1 MGLKVFTIDSNIL
14 ATSKHCRL
22 DQKYT
27 SFTYIDNWSV
37 FYSKYPQVKLSDFL
51 EEIPIRK
58 FKKGEL
64 DDEYYLVNIS
74 DQQQRSG
81 ELENIEITNEIGSD
95 KNCLGD
101 ADVFVSKLGMP
112 RGYIFI
118 NTYKNQKLL
127 GSTEF
132 IPYKIKDKKL
142 KIFLKYILL
151 HPRSLKA
158 YSYLESGKTPSHRRV
173 NPYEFLKIKI
183 PLIPKTTQDKLVAQ
197 IEPIEQKI
205 KELRKQIKEPQE
217 VINKVFARE
226 FGFDLDKFEE
236 LKKEKFFEVNLST
249 LSISKDIRSA
259 TKFHNSIF
267 DFLLLS
273 QFKKYRF
280 KDFINIKKT
289 TLGRQIQPQYF
300 EEESKFYYVGPNSLK
315 SFLFDSN
322 LIAPI
327 KKEFFVKNQHLQ
339 VEMNDILL
347 VASGEGSIGKS
358 AIYNDKITCI
368 TSQFVMKINFIDK
381 SVVQYFHFYMQSS
394 FFQLIVEKYKKGM
407 GNMTNIFVS
416 QLVDFP
422 VLFSEKHKQIVDE
435 IKAELDKQE
444 EIKQQIEQERNKI
457 DEIIEIAIV

>member
-1 MGLKVFTIDSNIL
+1 MAKVRPNLK
-14 ATSKHCRL
+14 
-22 DQKYT
+22 KYI
-27 SFTYIDNWSV
+27 YIDEKYKDY
-37 FYSKYPQVKLSDFL
+37 FYTTAFINLKPRKINKLLYYTLRTIFYNNLMAISRQGKGYPTLKENDL
-51 EEIPIRK
+51 
-58 FKKGEL
+58 
-64 DDEYYLVNIS
+64 YYLKFDKKVI
-74 DQQQRSG
+74 DG
-81 ELENIEITNEIGSD
+81 LEKQENEI
-95 KNCLGD
+95 
-101 ADVFVSKLGMP
+101 
-112 RGYIFI
+112 I
-118 NTYKNQKLL
+118 
-127 GSTEF
+127 
-132 IPYKIKDKKL
+132 
-142 KIFLKYILL
+142 
-151 HPRSLKA
+151 
-158 YSYLESGKTPSHRRV
+158 
-173 NPYEFLKIKI
+173 
-183 PLIPKTTQDKLVAQ
+183 AQ

-280 KDFINIKKT
+280 KDFIKIKKT

>member
-1 MGLKVFTIDSNIL
+1 MTLKQFTIDFQELAIDVKVGLKDYSPLYKMGVRLKDFLLNKNVATDIKSGRTPSRFNEDYWNGDYDFLTMSDVDTLTFSLNKECSNKITDYAIEEERTL
-14 ATSKHCRL
+14 HKAKENSLIISNAMTLGLSFLTDRPIYINQNVFEVNL
-22 DQKYT
+22 DETKINKKFLLWYFNLIIRPLFQT
-27 SFTYIDNWSV
+27 TYA
-37 FYSKYPQVKLSDFL
+37 SKYLSKD
-51 EEIPIRK
+51 
-58 FKKGEL
+58 EL
-64 DDEYYLVNIS
+64 G
-74 DQQQRSG
+74 R
-81 ELENIEITNEIGSD
+81 
-95 KNCLGD
+95 
-101 ADVFVSKLGMP
+101 
-112 RGYIFI
+112 
-118 NTYKNQKLL
+118 
-127 GSTEF
+127 
-132 IPYKIKDKKL
+132 
-142 KIFLKYILL
+142 
-151 HPRSLKA
+151 
-158 YSYLESGKTPSHRRV
+158 
-173 NPYEFLKIKI
+173 IKI
-183 PLIPKTTQDKLVAQ
+183 PLIPKTTQDQIVAQ

-205 KELRKQIKEPQE
+205 KDLKKQIKEPQE
-217 VINKVFARE
+217 IINKVFARE
-226 FGFDLDKFEE
+226 FGFDLDKLEE

-280 KDFINIKKT
+280 KDFIKIKKT
-289 TLGRQIQPQYF
+289 TLGRQIQPEYF

-358 AIYNDKITCI
+358 AIYNDKIKCI

-457 DEIIEIAIV
+457 DENIEMAIV

>member
-1 MGLKVFTIDSNIL
+1 MWYFNLIIRPLFQT
-14 ATSKHCRL
+14 
-22 DQKYT
+22 
-27 SFTYIDNWSV
+27 TYA
-37 FYSKYPQVKLSDFL
+37 SKYLSKD
-51 EEIPIRK
+51 
-58 FKKGEL
+58 EL
-64 DDEYYLVNIS
+64 G
-74 DQQQRSG
+74 R
-81 ELENIEITNEIGSD
+81 
-95 KNCLGD
+95 
-101 ADVFVSKLGMP
+101 
-112 RGYIFI
+112 
-118 NTYKNQKLL
+118 
-127 GSTEF
+127 
-132 IPYKIKDKKL
+132 
-142 KIFLKYILL
+142 
-151 HPRSLKA
+151 
-158 YSYLESGKTPSHRRV
+158 
-173 NPYEFLKIKI
+173 IKI
-183 PLIPKTTQDKLVAQ
+183 PLIPKTTQDQIVAQ

-205 KELRKQIKEPQE
+205 KDLKKQIKEPQE
-217 VINKVFARE
+217 IINKVFARE
-226 FGFDLDKFEE
+226 FGFDLDKLEE

-280 KDFINIKKT
+280 KDFIKIKKT
-289 TLGRQIQPQYF
+289 TLGRQIQPEYF

-358 AIYNDKITCI
+358 AIYNDKIKCI

-381 SVVQYFHFYMQSS
+381 SVVQFFHFYMQSS

-444 EIKQQIEQERNKI
+444 SIKQQIEQERNKI
-457 DEIIEIAIV
+457 DKIVENVIV